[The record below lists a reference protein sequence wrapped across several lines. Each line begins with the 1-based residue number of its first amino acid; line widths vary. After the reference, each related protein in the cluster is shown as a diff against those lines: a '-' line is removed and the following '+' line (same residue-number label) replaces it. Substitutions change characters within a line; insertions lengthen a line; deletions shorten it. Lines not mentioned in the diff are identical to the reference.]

1 MRKAVGWLMVGMVLL
16 GGVALAGY
24 GSGVQLPPAEEEIAA
39 MEKAFGCVTDFFAEL
54 ITELKDAVAAL
65 NAVDQELSARYRAL
79 AVQLKD
85 AEADILQ
92 LKDVAAQVPGLME
105 RVDGLGSRLSE
116 ATASITQ
123 LRRHVES
130 EINRLDARVDGVSGD
145 VEAMESRLTS
155 DVKALEA
162 QISSGV
168 DDLDKRLSMLIVEIS
183 KIQEELVEMGE
194 QLSDHEARITA
205 LEKLDLGSLQRRV
218 LGLEQSAQ
226 ALQIKIENNRHKI
239 EGVEATLAGFSKDIS
254 AQNRAIDDLKD
265 RLAQQDA
272 RISDV
277 EYMVEDLDVPALRE
291 ALGTAQVL
299 GILGLLL
306 GAGALVMVLLGN

>member
-39 MEKAFGCVTDFFAEL
+39 MEKAFSCVTDFFAEL

-116 ATASITQ
+116 ATVRITE

-130 EINRLDARVDGVSGD
+130 EFNRLDARVEGVTGG
-145 VEAMESRLTS
+145 VE
-155 DVKALEA
+155 
-162 QISSGV
+162 
-168 DDLDKRLSMLIVEIS
+168 DLDKRLSMLVVDVS
-183 KIQEELVEMGE
+183 KIQEELVKMGE
-194 QLSDHEARITA
+194 QLSNHEARITA
-205 LEKLDLGSLQRRV
+205 LEKLDMGSLQRRV

-239 EGVEATLAGFSKDIS
+239 EGVEATLAGFSKDIA
-254 AQNRAIDDLKD
+254 AQNRAIDDLKN

-277 EYMVEDLDVPALRE
+277 EVMVEDLDVPALRE
-291 ALGTAQVL
+291 ALGSAQVL

-306 GAGALVMVLLGN
+306 GAGALVLVLLGN